1 MNWLWEAE
9 TLSENKTKLKFTLK
23 DGTSFVGYWMGIE
36 PAFDPI
42 DGEELDYDLLRIKPD
57 NYFDYISLKN
67 EEIEKVERAS

>member
-23 DGTSFVGYWMGIE
+23 DGTSFVGYSMGIE

-57 NYFDYISLKN
+57 NYFDYISLKKLK
-67 EEIEKVERAS
+67 EHPK

>member
-1 MNWLWEAE
+1 
-9 TLSENKTKLKFTLK
+9 
-23 DGTSFVGYWMGIE
+23 MGIE
-36 PAFDPI
+36 PAFDSI